1 MVSAPKDIGDYDP
14 SARTLVIGVT
24 GHRDLVPEEIPGI
37 EAAVRELLED
47 LVDRFPRRK
56 LQIMSPLAE
65 GADRIAALVAED
77 LDIELIAPLPM
88 PENIYAQDFESSRSW
103 AEFSRLLDYATETT
117 TLPLAPGSSEAAVSD
132 YGPERNHQYAEVGA
146 YIAARSDILIAIWD
160 GKTIDDLGGTGREG
174 KMPDYV
180 PHATGKPIRN
190 SVFHIACSRSRANGE
205 PCQGLAPLQTRW
217 LGAQGEVHD
226 RFPPEWEA
234 IVRAP
239 LTEEPAEPAE
249 TAAPVPPVG
258 GYRLPLV
265 IGVTG
270 HRDLRPDEMPEI
282 RQRVRELFVNL
293 QERFPTRKLRLLS
306 PLAEGADRLVA
317 NVGMELGMELAV
329 ALAAGG
335 GRGPAGCECWHGARH
350 GAGGRDADA
359 ARHLPHG
366 VQQRRVCRGV
376 RYALRAGE

>member
-160 GKTIDDLGGTGREG
+160 GKTIDDLGGTGGLRSTCHRQTDTQFCVSHRLFAEQSERRA
-174 KMPDYV
+174 MP
-180 PHATGKPIRN
+180 G
-190 SVFHIACSRSRANGE
+190 SRAASDT
-205 PCQGLAPLQTRW
+205 LA
-217 LGAQGEVHD
+217 G
-226 RFPPEWEA
+226 
-234 IVRAP
+234 
-239 LTEEPAEPAE
+239 
-249 TAAPVPPVG
+249 
-258 GYRLPLV
+258 
-265 IGVTG
+265 
-270 HRDLRPDEMPEI
+270 RPG
-282 RQRVRELFVNL
+282 R
-293 QERFPTRKLRLLS
+293 S
-306 PLAEGADRLVA
+306 P
-317 NVGMELGMELAV
+317 
-329 ALAAGG
+329 
-335 GRGPAGCECWHGARH
+335 
-350 GAGGRDADA
+350 
-359 ARHLPHG
+359 
-366 VQQRRVCRGV
+366 
-376 RYALRAGE
+376 

>member
-160 GKTIDDLGGTGREG
+160 GKTIDDLGGTGWHRPHRQVSPRRQDAGLRSTCHRQTDTQFCVSHRLFAEQSERRA
-174 KMPDYV
+174 MP
-180 PHATGKPIRN
+180 G
-190 SVFHIACSRSRANGE
+190 SRAASDT
-205 PCQGLAPLQTRW
+205 LA
-217 LGAQGEVHD
+217 G
-226 RFPPEWEA
+226 
-234 IVRAP
+234 
-239 LTEEPAEPAE
+239 
-249 TAAPVPPVG
+249 
-258 GYRLPLV
+258 
-265 IGVTG
+265 
-270 HRDLRPDEMPEI
+270 RPG
-282 RQRVRELFVNL
+282 R
-293 QERFPTRKLRLLS
+293 S
-306 PLAEGADRLVA
+306 P
-317 NVGMELGMELAV
+317 
-329 ALAAGG
+329 
-335 GRGPAGCECWHGARH
+335 
-350 GAGGRDADA
+350 
-359 ARHLPHG
+359 
-366 VQQRRVCRGV
+366 
-376 RYALRAGE
+376 